1 MRYLILLSLVF
12 AVSCGKDNGESKKVR
27 QNMESIDL
35 MWDGNGVEF
44 KEAVVSV
51 NATVNNGSIVIKEN
65 ANDVDQGSTIKC
77 ALSVAQDETMQFS
90 LKGNRLYLQTNAGN
104 YDMVKVNTLNGYL
117 GTYSSVFRTSSNER
131 IELLLTLQPSHIV
144 LRKKCEG

>member
-1 MRYLILLSLVF
+1 MRYLILLSLILT
-12 AVSCGKDNGESKKVR
+12 VSCGKDGGTDKKVR

-35 MWDGNGVEF
+35 MWDGEGVEF

-51 NATVNNGSIVIKEN
+51 NATVNNGSIIIAEN
-65 ANDVDQGSTIKC
+65 ASDVDQGSTIKC
-77 ALSVAQDETMQFS
+77 ALNVTKDETMQFS
-90 LKGNRLYLQTNAGN
+90 LKGNRLYLQSNSGN

-117 GTYSSVFRTSSNER
+117 GTYSSVFRTSSGER
-131 IELLLTLQPSHIV
+131 IEVLLTLQPSHIV

>member
-1 MRYLILLSLVF
+1 MRYLILLSLLF
-12 AVSCGKDNGESKKVR
+12 AISCGKDGDKKTVR

-35 MWDGNGVEF
+35 MWDGDGVEF

-51 NATVNNGSIVIKEN
+51 NAVVNNGSIVIAEN
-65 ANDVDQGSTIKC
+65 ASDVDQGNTIKC
-77 ALSVAQDETMQFS
+77 ALNVTKDESMQFS
-90 LKGNRLYLQTNAGN
+90 VKGNRLYLQTNAGN

-117 GTYSSVFRTSSNER
+117 GTYSSVIRTSGGER